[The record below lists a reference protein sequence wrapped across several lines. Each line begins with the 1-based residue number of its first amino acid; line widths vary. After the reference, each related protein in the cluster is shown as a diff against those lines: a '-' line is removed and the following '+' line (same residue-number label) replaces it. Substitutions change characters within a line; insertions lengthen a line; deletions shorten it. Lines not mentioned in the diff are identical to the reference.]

1 MNKKKLAIRVVIV
14 VILAAGIIY
23 ATSSYLDEQDRKQFN
38 QTIQLASTIENI
50 SDIAHVKKWDK
61 GTIKVEDDITS
72 TEEEIKN
79 TTDEIKVLEEF
90 KNSTRNETYRQYLEI
105 QIDRLT
111 VEKRYE
117 EAYIPYMH
125 AYQKYKK
132 GEMSL
137 SNLNSQK
144 NSSSI
149 QVDELVKQSNQ
160 KKTDAINFLEKH
172 PDLNKT
178 LVDLKI
184 DEDFNTLE
192 WGGDGDKNSVLY
204 YV

>member
-1 MNKKKLAIRVVIV
+1 MNKKKLAITVVIV

-23 ATSSYLDEQDRKQFN
+23 ATNNYLDEQDRKQFN
-38 QTIQLASTIENI
+38 QTIQLASTMENI
-50 SDIAHVKKWDK
+50 SDINYVRMCDK
-61 GTIKVEDDITS
+61 GIIKIDDDITT
-72 TEEEIKN
+72 TEDHLKNMTNEIN
-79 TTDEIKVLEEF
+79 VMEEF
-90 KNSTRNETYRQYLEI
+90 KNKTRNETYRQYLQI

-111 VEKRYE
+111 SEKRFHE
-117 EAYIPYMH
+117 LSLEDTKAYKRYRNNEI
-125 AYQKYKK
+125 
-132 GEMSL
+132 SL
-137 SNLNSQK
+137 SVYRHCQ
-144 NSSSI
+144 NSSKT
-149 QVDELVKQSNQ
+149 QQDEVSKQTDQ
-160 KKTDAINFLEKH
+160 KKTEAITFLEKH

>member
-105 QIDRLT
+105 HIDRLP

-117 EAYIPYMH
+117 EAYIPICMH
-125 AYQKYKK
+125 IKNIKK
-132 GEMSL
+132 
-137 SNLNSQK
+137 
-144 NSSSI
+144 
-149 QVDELVKQSNQ
+149 VK
-160 KKTDAINFLEKH
+160 
-172 PDLNKT
+172 
-178 LVDLKI
+178 
-184 DEDFNTLE
+184 
-192 WGGDGDKNSVLY
+192 
-204 YV
+204 